1 MTEQIS
7 TQPTVIARHPTDIPG
22 RPFAELLEEGR
33 EMFALGLANLS
44 WLPVNALGLFD
55 GSLREAGLLQMLQ
68 PDSPEILVPLRRAAR
83 AIRALCLLGAPGE
96 GPLLLDIEGP
106 PVTVTGRLLG
116 MTTVGHFI
124 DGVYAAL
131 AAGERDVLH
140 ALTEVDVWALRSPGI
155 MIEEYSF
162 HQARALQG
170 FLLGADWT
178 HESALAAMQES
189 KPERLR
195 YGTSPAMVYL
205 SSPEMEL
212 MTATT
217 LDPPSFNA
225 VLVRALEN
233 HRHYYGSVQ
242 PNPDENQSRDP
253 RGFIALGPLAFAAAM
268 ARRGWPITV
277 RSDYLPQCVLATA
290 SSESQR

>member
-1 MTEQIS
+1 MTESTS

-22 RPFAELLEEGR
+22 RPFVELLEGER
-33 EMFALGLANLS
+33 KHFASGLANLS
-44 WLPVNALGLFD
+44 WHPVNAIGLLN
-55 GSLREAGLLQMLQ
+55 GSLDEAGLLQMLH
-68 PDSPEILVPLRRAAR
+68 PDSPEILVALRRAAR
-83 AIRALCLLGAPGE
+83 AIRALCLLSAPGE

-106 PVTVTGRLLG
+106 PVTVTGRLHG
-116 MTTVGHFI
+116 MVDVGYFI

-131 AAGERDVLH
+131 AVGERDVLH
-140 ALTEVDVWALRSPGI
+140 SLTEVDVWALRSPGA
-155 MIEEYSF
+155 MIEDYRF
-162 HQARALQG
+162 HWARALQG

-178 HESALAAMQES
+178 HESVLAAMRES

-195 YGTSPAMVYL
+195 YGTPPAMVYL
-205 SSPEMEL
+205 SSPAMEL

-277 RSDYLPQCVLATA
+277 RSDYLPQCVLAA
-290 SSESQR
+290 